1 MNMTYY
7 NTTQNGI
14 TSWKEFTGR
23 PSTMDWLRSIPAMV
37 LIFLIGLLGKRKER
51 KPLKPMGYH
60 SVYPPSYK
68 CITPKLKTSRE
79 ISEGVKS
86 YSVGNRAEN
95 FNQFAVNVH
104 NQLSV

>member
-1 MNMTYY
+1 MNYIFY
-7 NTTQNGI
+7 CY
-14 TSWKEFTGR
+14 
-23 PSTMDWLRSIPAMV
+23 SIG

-86 YSVGNRAEN
+86 YSVGEKAKT
-95 FNQFAVNVH
+95 FNEFSQNLF
-104 NQLSV
+104 NQLSA